1 MKLGIVGT
9 GKIVTEALEVL
20 RAVEEI
26 RCTAIFARPHSREK
40 GEALAERYAIDAVYT
55 DYEEMLQRADVDTVY
70 IGLVNSAHFAFA
82 RTALLH
88 LKNVILEKPFTV
100 TLDEAAELAALAKE
114 KGCFLFEAV
123 TVLHSE
129 LSERMRENLPRLGKI
144 RMALANF
151 SQYSSRYDRY
161 LAGSVDASFDPR
173 CYGGALRDLNVY
185 NLHYMA
191 ELFGQPGDVH
201 YYPNRGF
208 NGIDTSGTA
217 VLSYDGFSAVCTGAK
232 DSDSPCFVSV
242 QGEKGYMRLEGKP
255 NAPDSLTLV
264 TVSEGE
270 KPRPDAAGAMVR
282 PTVTEVFT
290 PAVREHRM
298 LREFRDF
305 ARIADTKDR
314 KAADDYLE
322 ETLTVMRILE
332 AAGEKELRK

>member
-1 MKLGIVGT
+1 MKLGVAGT

-20 RAVEEI
+20 RMVEEI

-40 GEALAERYAIDAVYT
+40 GAALAERHGIPEVYT
-55 DYEEMLQRADVDTVY
+55 DYEEMLRRADIDTVY

-82 RTALLH
+82 KTALLH

-100 TLDEAAELAALAKE
+100 TYEEARELAELSKE
-114 KGCFLFEAV
+114 KGCFLFEAI
-123 TVLHSE
+123 TVLHND
-129 LSERMRENLPRLGKI
+129 LLERMRESLPKLGRI

-161 LAGSVDASFDPR
+161 LEGFVDPSFAPE

-191 ELFGQPGDVH
+191 GMFGAPLAVR
-201 YYPNRGF
+201 YFPNRGF
-208 NGIDTSGTA
+208 NGIDTSGTM

-255 NAPDSLTLV
+255 NAPTGLTVV
-264 TVSEGE
+264 TVEEGG
-270 KPRPDAAGAMVR
+270 KPKPDASGAMAR
-282 PTVTEVFT
+282 PTVTEVFA
-290 PAVREHRM
+290 PKVPEHRM

-305 ARIADTKDR
+305 ARIADTEDR
-314 KAADDYLE
+314 EAAERYLE
-322 ETLTVMRILE
+322 ETLTVMRIL
-332 AAGEKELRK
+332 GTQT